1 MITASHNPEGD
12 NGVKL
17 VEPSGEMLAP
27 EWEAH
32 ATNIAQ
38 AASDDDL
45 VTFLSSLA
53 TSCPCADAAGTV
65 ILGRDTR
72 PSGAALAA
80 ACAAGVKAIGVQLL
94 DIGIVTTPELH
105 FTVQTYNQYH
115 ALEEQAYF
123 TNLLES
129 FRTLT
134 AGTEALQ
141 GSVHVDCANGVGA
154 QKLQLMA
161 PELAKLGLQ
170 LQLCNAGEGRLNHL
184 CGADHVQK
192 EQTFPAGCFI
202 VQY

>member
-1 MITASHNPEGD
+1 MITASHNPEND

-17 VEPSGEMLAP
+17 VDPSGEMLHP
-27 EWEAH
+27 DWEAH
-32 ATNIAQ
+32 ATDLAQ
-38 AASDDDL
+38 A
-45 VTFLSSLA
+45 VTDEQVAAVLASLA
-53 TSCPCADAAGTV
+53 LSNPAADTPGKV
-65 ILGRDTR
+65 IIGRDTR

-80 ACAAGVKAIGVQLL
+80 ACAAGATAVGVETL
-94 DIGIVTTPELH
+94 DVGIVTTPELH

-134 AGTEALQ
+134 AGTPALQ
-141 GSVHVDCANGVGA
+141 GPVHVDCANGVGA

-170 LQLCNAGEGRLNHL
+170 LQLYNAGEGRLNHL
-184 CGADHVQK
+184 CGADYVQK
-192 EQTFPAGCFI
+192 EQTFPSGESRG
-202 VQY
+202 